1 MLADWNG
8 LDAGT
13 LVAFASRL
21 PQLTILGQWRGYNIL
36 VYYLASNDNNIE
48 VWWSVVDLTFIKLST
63 QHIIDYMP
71 TTIESM
77 LIVFIV
83 TFYYILVNKTEMV
96 NFIESLLLSSVIIV
110 YNRYDSYNSHN
121 SNAYQV
127 YILFSQVGT
136 NPKGVLK
143 GLPGN
148 LYFWRD

>member
-1 MLADWNG
+1 
-8 LDAGT
+8 
-13 LVAFASRL
+13 
-21 PQLTILGQWRGYNIL
+21 
-36 VYYLASNDNNIE
+36 
-48 VWWSVVDLTFIKLST
+48 
-63 QHIIDYMP
+63 MP

-127 YILFSQVGT
+127 YILLSQVGT
-136 NPKGVLK
+136 NPKGVQL
-143 GLPGN
+143 GTHMATCLDFPN
-148 LYFWRD
+148 IQSQSFFVVFDLFVVIFVLHERMPH